1 MTDES
6 WIHQQFFWVMA
17 LFGSPGILIT
27 VTWVFIQICRR
38 VCCCLPWVM
47 SCLQNNA
54 PTVANAAA
62 QNEGIIA
69 KIKAVIG
76 CVLQNISEC
85 FGTRRVLRGCIVGD
99 DGQRIGGVWT
109 KDTEPPSSGNQ
120 GDVETAQKREQDYP
134 EKVMKNRDGIPFAG
148 ISPHGIVKSPD
159 GQSIYLL
166 DPVKQEICETDP
178 TTNECVDTI
187 PLDGRSTSC
196 IVNGCHFIAACLR
209 EAMSRCCLPFC
220 HFLVSCNFQHEYF
233 DSCFSHMTMAIARS
247 TPADEWHPDW
257 LKITPNGNKFLVTYH
272 HQNNHSV
279 NRCVS
284 IIDRKT
290 KKGTPKF
297 ELSVSGEP
305 LWISF
310 TSNSAEA
317 YLAMP
322 EGRIVVIDLKKGE
335 MKKNQ
340 AGRSY
345 IEVGSDLQKVMVA
358 PNRNVYSLHDTKV
371 KRIDPYTWL
380 IGKEDV
386 LEGVSPENVD
396 VCSKDGD
403 DRLYF
408 IDSQDGSIQ
417 VADSYTLQRIG
428 ILLDGNGNRIIVEK
442 DAQGIK
448 VAVDG
453 SWIATLNKRRGWGN
467 WIRVVSKGKA
477 EIEAARKKAKEH
489 AKEHVKET
497 EKGREEEEKE
507 KLRESP
513 QSNHETYWNVNEL
526 SAYLYYH
533 HRHSDFAGASSSTEQ
548 TQNIVPTS
556 FPLPAETKKIISD
569 ERSLLAVNPERRR
582 FIYSD
587 RNEAISNDDVLSF
600 CPHYMLAVPVDLNRQ
615 NCRLNTV
622 ALLLSVLCIG
632 MAFVLNSF
640 INPRMF
646 SLYQMRLI
654 GITLYLGT
662 MSVIACLIM
671 VITQKP
677 FWKIVVIVLSV
688 IAFLVSLAAVFVI
701 LMLASGYPQ
710 TVWEQ
715 MITFLFI
722 LLLVLLF
729 LTWLAKKCESRGW
742 KGFLFLL
749 SSFLLLVVVTM
760 AIAFFILLFI
770 STDHTVLMTN
780 LQRDRILVY
789 DTKTKNV
796 TAMISTG
803 EGLSWLAV
811 TPDKATAYV
820 TNQGSG
826 TVSVIDMATYQ
837 VKENITVGGEPTYVA
852 VSSDGRTALVSISN
866 ETNGIVAAIDLSTN
880 QVVANISVAISPE
893 KIVWADKPEV
903 ARACVLS
910 ESGRVYVIN
919 TAINEIVEVAVNVGP
934 SARDAAVDS
943 VEMRAYVT
951 SGGNDSVTVIEI
963 GNAERVEVIPVGI
976 DPWGLLLIPEEKLLY
991 VANFGSDTVSV
1002 ISTSNNSVIMD
1013 IIVGDGPIQLIANPD
1028 KTLIYVAE
1036 MNGEMVSVIDRET
1049 HQVIASIWLPTRGDV
1064 WGIAISPDSSLVV
1077 VTHERVHSITI
1088 ITTLTDYAEEVG
1100 IDGNAYQA
1108 IFVN

>member
-1 MTDES
+1 
-6 WIHQQFFWVMA
+6 
-17 LFGSPGILIT
+17 
-27 VTWVFIQICRR
+27 
-38 VCCCLPWVM
+38 M
-47 SCLQNNA
+47 SCLQNNV
-54 PTVANAAA
+54 PTVASAAA

-69 KIKAVIG
+69 KIKSVIG
-76 CVLQNISEC
+76 CVLQNINEC
-85 FGTRRVLRGCIVGD
+85 FGTRRALRGCIVGD

-109 KDTEPPSSGNQ
+109 KDTEPPPSGNQ

-134 EKVMKNRDGIPFAG
+134 EKVIKNRDGAPFAG

-166 DPVKQEICETDP
+166 DPVKREICEIDP

-209 EAMSRCCLPFC
+209 EAMNRCCLPFC
-220 HFLVSCNFQHEYF
+220 HFLLSCNFQHEYF

-297 ELSVSGEP
+297 ELPVSGEP
-305 LWISF
+305 LEISIMSDN
-310 TSNSAEA
+310 TEA

-322 EGRIVVIDLKKGE
+322 GGRIVVIDLKKGE
-335 MKKNQ
+335 VKKNQ

-345 IEVGSDLQKVMVA
+345 LEVGSDLRKVMVA
-358 PNRNVYSLHDTKV
+358 PNGNVYSLHDTKA
-371 KRIDPYTWL
+371 KRIDRYTWL

-453 SWIATLNKRRGWGN
+453 SWIATLDKRRGWGN
-467 WIRVVSKGKA
+467 WIRVVSKRKA

-533 HRHSDFAGASSSTEQ
+533 HRHSDFVGVSSSTEQ
-548 TQNIVPTS
+548 TQNVAPTS
-556 FPLPAETKKIISD
+556 FPLPAEAKKIISD
-569 ERSLLAVNPERRR
+569 ERSLLAVNPEQRR

-600 CPHYMLAVPVDLNRQ
+600 CPHYMLTIPVDLNRQ

-622 ALLLSVLCIG
+622 ALLLSVLCIA

-662 MSVIACLIM
+662 MSVIACSIM

-701 LMLASGYPQ
+701 LILASGYPQ

-715 MITFLFI
+715 MFWFLI
-722 LLLVLLF
+722 GVLLFLLF
-729 LTWLAKKCESRGW
+729 LTWLAKKCEAHEW

-749 SSFLLLVVVTM
+749 SALLLLVVVTM
-760 AIAFFILLFI
+760 AIALFILLFI

-780 LQRDRILVY
+780 LQRDRVLVY

-796 TAMISTG
+796 TTTISTG

-811 TPDKATAYV
+811 TSNKVTAYV

-837 VKENITVGGEPTYVA
+837 VRENITVGGEPTYVA
-852 VSSDGRTALVSISN
+852 LSPDGGTALVSISN
-866 ETNGIVAAIDLSTN
+866 GTNGMVSAIDLSTN
-880 QVVANISVAISPE
+880 QVIANISVETSPG
-893 KIVWADKPEV
+893 KIVWTDDSKA
-903 ARACVLS
+903 AWACVLS
-910 ESGRVYVIN
+910 ESGMVYVVD
-919 TAINEIVEVAVNVGP
+919 TATNERIGAPIDVGP
-934 SARDAAVDS
+934 SARDAAIDPVGMQAYITSSGNNS
-943 VEMRAYVT
+943 V
-951 SGGNDSVTVIEI
+951 SIIKIE
-963 GNAERVEVIPVGI
+963 NAERVGVIPVGAS
-976 DPWGLLLIPEEKLLY
+976 PWGVLLITEEKLLY

-1002 ISTSNNSVIMD
+1002 IHTGNNSVIMN
-1013 IIVGDGPIQLIANPD
+1013 ITVGDGPIQLVANPD
-1028 KTLIYVAE
+1028 ETLIYVAE
-1036 MNGEMVSVIDRET
+1036 MNGETVSVIDRET
-1049 HQVIASIWLPTRGDV
+1049 HQVIAAIWLPAHGDA
-1064 WGIAISPDSSLVV
+1064 WGIAISPDSSLVI
-1077 VTHERVHSITI
+1077 VTHEDSQSITV
-1088 ITTLTDYAEEVG
+1088 ITTLTDYAEEVK